1 MMVKIMNMRKKKF
14 GSIDIIGDRLRLK
27 DEYRLWLLP
36 NQIDEVVDYL
46 VECDLLPLFEEEER
60 EEREKKKLSYK
71 IRRFIVSLLSLIPQD
86 EFKGRYER

>member
-1 MMVKIMNMRKKKF
+1 MRKKKF

>member
-1 MMVKIMNMRKKKF
+1 MNMRKKKF

>member
-71 IRRFIVSLLSLIPQD
+71 IRRLIVSLLSLIPQD

>member
-1 MMVKIMNMRKKKF
+1 MIIMNMRKKKF
-14 GSIDIIGDRLRLK
+14 GPIDIIGDRIRLK

-60 EEREKKKLSYK
+60 EEREKKKLSYR
-71 IRRFIVSLLSLIPQD
+71 IRGFIVSLLSLIPQD
-86 EFKGRYER
+86 EFKGRYEK

>member
-60 EEREKKKLSYK
+60 EEREKRKLSYK

>member
-60 EEREKKKLSYK
+60 EEREKK
-71 IRRFIVSLLSLIPQD
+71 RRL
-86 EFKGRYER
+86 